1 MKKKLLIG
9 IGVCILLIVAGG
21 LFLYAQL
28 NAKLDK
34 INYSSVSQENIKL
47 NEGIVNDSNLTP
59 YTNIALFGV
68 DSRDSNSKRA
78 NSDTIIV
85 MSIDNNRQMV
95 NIVYVYRD
103 PLLNVG
109 NEEYLKCN
117 SAYLL
122 GGSEQAVSMLN
133 ENLDL
138 NIDSELFSPLSS
150 EEKKANEIVRPS
162 VGYWANAWRRLKANK
177 VALFSLIMIIVII
190 AFAIFGPIVVEKLFG
205 FTYKSTDKTA
215 SNLWPNAQHWFG
227 TDNLGRDLFVRVM
240 YGARYSLIIAFAAS
254 VLNLVIG
261 VLYGGIAGFLG
272 GKVDNIMMRIVD
284 VLYSI
289 PTLIYV
295 VLLMNVLKTEGS
307 SGMFA
312 IIVAMAISSWVGMA
326 RIVRG
331 DILQLKQQ
339 EFVLAAKTLGASK
352 TRILLRHLIPNC
364 LGSIIVTMTLFVPSA
379 IFTEA
384 FLSYIGLGLNAP
396 LASLGTLAN
405 DAKGLLTTQPYQL
418 LFPAAMICLIILAF
432 NLFGDGLTEA
442 LDPKHQK

>member
-1 MKKKLLIG
+1 MK
-9 IGVCILLIVAGG
+9 
-21 LFLYAQL
+21 
-28 NAKLDK
+28 
-34 INYSSVSQENIKL
+34 
-47 NEGIVNDSNLTP
+47 
-59 YTNIALFGV
+59 
-68 DSRDSNSKRA
+68 
-78 NSDTIIV
+78 
-85 MSIDNNRQMV
+85 
-95 NIVYVYRD
+95 
-103 PLLNVG
+103 NVVI
-109 NEEYLKCN
+109 EK
-117 SAYLL
+117 
-122 GGSEQAVSMLN
+122 
-133 ENLDL
+133 LDL

-150 EEKKANEIVRPS
+150 EEKKSEEIVRPS
-162 VGYWANAWRRLKANK
+162 VGYWANAWRRLKSNK

-190 AFAIFGPIVVEKLFG
+190 AFAIFGPIIVEKIFG
-205 FTYKSTDKTA
+205 YTYQSTDKTA

-254 VLNLVIG
+254 ILNLVIG
-261 VLYGGIAGFLG
+261 VLYGGVAGFLG

-284 VLYSI
+284 ILYSI

-352 TRILLRHLIPNC
+352 SRILLRHLIPNC

>member
-1 MKKKLLIG
+1 MEKVK
-9 IGVCILLIVAGG
+9 
-21 LFLYAQL
+21 
-28 NAKLDK
+28 DK
-34 INYSSVSQENIKL
+34 RFELVDLSKL
-47 NEGIVNDSNLTP
+47 N
-59 YTNIALFGV
+59 
-68 DSRDSNSKRA
+68 
-78 NSDTIIV
+78 
-85 MSIDNNRQMV
+85 
-95 NIVYVYRD
+95 
-103 PLLNVG
+103 
-109 NEEYLKCN
+109 
-117 SAYLL
+117 
-122 GGSEQAVSMLN
+122 
-133 ENLDL
+133 
-138 NIDSELFSPLSS
+138 S
-150 EEKKANEIVRPS
+150 EEVVRPNIS
-162 VGYWANAWRRLKANK
+162 YWKDAWRRLKKNPVAM
-177 VALFSLIMIIVII
+177 VALVVLVLVTII
-190 AFAIFGPIVVEKLFG
+190 AIIGPHIKNLDYLTIVTSAKNKGPSSEF
-205 FTYKSTDKTA
+205 
-215 SNLWPNAQHWFG
+215 WFG